1 MDGMIGLDVDPIGWI
16 ALASSSVFVDAENG
30 RQANGHQIGQNAR
43 VRTGGTFAVGAKRI
57 KSNVNPVVAGGER
70 NRLPTRDD
78 ILSDE
83 FADGLGTVVVGI
95 EHADVIVDESPH
107 KRVLPEILFL

>member
-43 VRTGGTFAVGAKRI
+43 VRTGGTFAVGTKRI
-57 KSNVNPVVAGGER
+57 KSNVNPVAGGEG
-70 NRLPTRDD
+70 NLATVDN

-83 FADGLGTVVVGI
+83 FADGLGTVVVGV